1 MTTVAARLEA
11 VAARIAL
18 AVAERDQLEA
28 LLPALRERRD
38 AAERKV
44 DVDDHG
50 PLARVVSRAG
60 LDRDASDFLWA
71 AVGVALD
78 PTIARHAAALA
89 GPLAR
94 RGLSVELF
102 AQLSPLP
109 ADAARALGAWLARD
123 NPLVAAG
130 ILIAEGESSAATR
143 LYLAPARVLS
153 HVLGD
158 ATPEPPLRAVAPV
171 TRGELELDDT
181 QRAALSHLARVFA
194 HGSVIAIV
202 EGPRS
207 SGRTTAIAAACGRPL
222 IVLDLELVEAGGL
235 ERALRALRRELAL
248 DDAVPVLANP
258 ERLAPEQ
265 RAVIAAFASDWR
277 GELVLESTGT
287 TLELPTLAPIV
298 RVRWTVADGAV
309 RRRFWQRSARELSE
323 PDLDLL
329 ATRFAIGPG
338 TIARAVDSA
347 LIASDGPLDA
357 TALTDGLRHNLVEAL
372 GSLAQRVEVT
382 QHWSDLVLAPES
394 LDQVHALIARVRCAH
409 QVLDHWGYRDKLAR
423 GAGVPALFSGLPGT
437 GKTMVAGLIAR
448 ELGLDLYQV
457 DLSQIVSKWVG
468 ETEKQ
473 LSKVFDAA
481 EQGHGL
487 LLFDE
492 ADALFAQRTAD
503 VRGATDRYANMEVN
517 YLLQRVES
525 FGGLTILTTN
535 FDQGIDRA
543 LKRRLVAHIVFELP
557 DEDERTALWRRLVST
572 DRAPLADDIDFERL
586 AREFAKMSG
595 ANIRNAAVAA
605 AFLAASD
612 GTNVISHAT
621 LLRAARIEY
630 RSMGFVLAT

>member
-1 MTTVAARLEA
+1 MTTVALRLEA

-28 LLPALRERRD
+28 VLPALRKRRD
-38 AAERKV
+38 AAVAAV

-50 PLARVVSRAG
+50 PLSRVVSRAA
-60 LDRDASDFLWA
+60 LDRDACDFLWA
-71 AVGVALD
+71 AIGVALD
-78 PTIARHAAALA
+78 PTIALHAAALA

-102 AQLSPLP
+102 AQFTPIA
-109 ADAARALGAWLARD
+109 ADAARSLGAWLARD

-130 ILIAEGESSAATR
+130 ILIVDGESSAATR
-143 LYLAPARVLS
+143 VYLAPARVLA

-158 ATPEPPLRAVAPV
+158 ATPEAPLRAVPAV
-171 TRGELELDDT
+171 ARAELELDDAQDT
-181 QRAALSHLARVFA
+181 TLTYLARVFT

-207 SGRTTAIAAACGRPL
+207 SGRTTAIAAACGRAL
-222 IVLDLELVEAGGL
+222 VVLDLELASTGL
-235 ERALRALRRELAL
+235 ERALLALRRELAL
-248 DDAVPVLANP
+248 EDAVPVLANP

-265 RAVIAAFASDWR
+265 RGTIASFASDWR
-277 GELVLESTGT
+277 GELVIESTGT

-309 RRRFWQRSARELSE
+309 RRRFWQRSAGELSAA
-323 PDLDLL
+323 DLDLL
-329 ATRFAIGPG
+329 ATRFTIGPG

-347 LIASDGPLDA
+347 LIAVEGPLDA

-382 QHWSDLVLAPES
+382 QDWSDLVLAPDS
-394 LDQVHALIARVRCAH
+394 LDQVNALIARVRCAH
-409 QVLDHWGYRDKLAR
+409 QVLDHWGFRDKLAR

-473 LSKVFDAA
+473 LSRVFDAA

-503 VRGATDRYANMEVN
+503 VRGAVDRYANMEVN

-557 DEDERTALWRRLVST
+557 DEDERAALWRRLAST
-572 DRAPLADDIDFERL
+572 ERAPMAADIDFDRL
-586 AREFAKMSG
+586 ARDFPKMSG